1 MDSGMPD
8 YMYDDEDG
16 FEFDGAPFDPFAF
29 GLDAFDPVA
38 GAVNNWDSLTGTAP
52 PMQPPIAPP
61 VTQPPIAP
69 PIMQPPVTQLPI
81 APPVMYPPVA
91 PPVMYPPVAPPV
103 MYPPV
108 APPVMYPPV
117 IPPTGSGGGHGGGYG
132 GGKRGGRAAG
142 GETGNIMQD
151 PITQEVVLFITGES
165 DNQQAVN
172 DFVTKY
178 GAETFSQLRDYVL
191 KALTN
196 EGVQT
201 EGQIEGVGNSGM
213 ADDIPGMIGAN
224 EKIAVSQDEFIV
236 PADVVSALGDGSS
249 NAGSNELYAMM
260 DRVRQ
265 EKTGTTRQAP
275 KLANAGGL
283 LPR

>member
-1 MDSGMPD
+1 MPD

-29 GLDAFDPVA
+29 GI
-38 GAVNNWDSLTGTAP
+38 AP
-52 PMQPPIAPP
+52 PMQPPMAPPPIMQPPPMAPPIMQPPVMQPPIAPP
-61 VTQPPIAP
+61 V
-69 PIMQPPVTQLPI
+69 MQ
-81 APPVMYPPVA
+81 PPVA